1 MSVLGVGAS
10 QESDWGVAGREG
22 KYVSRRR
29 ERKLGE
35 SGSRGGGEEREVC
48 GYWER
53 SREGVDDAGRR
64 SGGEFR
70 GGASGSEIWGAAAK
84 DTFLTKGC

>member
-1 MSVLGVGAS
+1 MLGVGAS

-35 SGSRGGGEEREVC
+35 SGSRGGGEEREVY

-53 SREGVDDAGRR
+53 SRVGVNDAGRR
-64 SGGEFR
+64 SSGEFR
-70 GGASGSEIWGAAAK
+70 GGASGSEVRGGAAK
-84 DTFLTKGC
+84 DTFLMKGC